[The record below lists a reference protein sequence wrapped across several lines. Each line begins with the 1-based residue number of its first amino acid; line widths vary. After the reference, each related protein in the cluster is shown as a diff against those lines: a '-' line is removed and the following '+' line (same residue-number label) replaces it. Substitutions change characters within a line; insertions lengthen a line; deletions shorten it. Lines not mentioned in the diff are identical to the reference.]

1 MMGKMDRWKHFDGRK
16 IQYFLTIQLDEKMFG
31 FEQA

>member
-1 MMGKMDRWKHFDGRK
+1 MAKMDRWQHFDGRK
-16 IQYFLTIQLDEKMFG
+16 IQYFLTIQLDEEMFG